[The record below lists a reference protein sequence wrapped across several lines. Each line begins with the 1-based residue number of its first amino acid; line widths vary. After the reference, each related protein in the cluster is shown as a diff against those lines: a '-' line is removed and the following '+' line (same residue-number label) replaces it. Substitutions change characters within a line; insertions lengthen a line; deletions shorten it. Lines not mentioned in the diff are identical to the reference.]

1 MLTGYNMTEYGIY
14 AKVET
19 DEEILLAIATAQVAD
34 YIPTKNIS
42 PLSILVDMY
51 IKLQQISDI
60 KFEYSIPSGFYTP
73 LSLFNEKNKE
83 LERTVDGI
91 ISTVTSIKHCTLTV
105 SGWIAHSN
113 LFKQEVQV
121 DKMLSDYS
129 PILIKT
135 LSGSESPSDVKTY
148 CKAFNLIFAGETAA
162 GKVIFYAY
170 KKPER
175 DIVVGLKG
183 V

>member
-1 MLTGYNMTEYGIY
+1 MKETKHLNL
-14 AKVET
+14 KLPDET
-19 DEEILLAIATAQVAD
+19 DRYNVIDFNDNFTLIDQACEFNTVTHVQLEKLIKQITLCTLPTTEWKNKGAIFIQEIKVD
-34 YIPTKNIS
+34 GM
-42 PLSILVDMY
+42 LSI
-51 IKLQQISDI
+51 
-60 KFEYSIPSGFYTP
+60 
-73 LSLFNEKNKE
+73 FNP
-83 LERTVDGI
+83 V
-91 ISTVTSIKHCTLTV
+91 
-105 SGWIAHSN
+105 
-113 LFKQEVQV
+113 
-121 DKMLSDYS
+121 
-129 PILIKT
+129 LIKT